1 MKVKVIWN
9 PYANRWN
16 SLKRRT
22 EVETALRSAGIDYE
36 IAFSERPGHLIQLA
50 AQAVQEG
57 FSNILAAG
65 GDGTIN
71 EVVNGIQQ
79 SAGDRQPATLGVLPL
94 GSANDLVVNLGLPKD
109 LNAAAE
115 VISRGKVKNLDLCEV
130 NQRYFVNNAALGLEP
145 SITVIQES
153 IRRVS
158 GVPRYLLAA
167 IKGVMRNPRWT
178 MRLEWDGGEYEG
190 PVTLVTVGN
199 APVTGGLFYMT
210 PHADPF
216 DGKLTFVYGYLP
228 TRFQIFKLL
237 PHTMR
242 PGIGSYVEHPAV
254 HEINTTWLR
263 VKSSQPTPA
272 HTDGEVFS
280 KGLFEVEYTIH
291 PGKQPILL
299 N

>member
-1 MKVKVIWN
+1 MRVKVILN

-16 SLKRRT
+16 ALKRKP
-22 EVETALRSAGIDYE
+22 EVELALQKAGIDFD
-36 IAFSERPGHLIQLA
+36 IISSERPGHLIELA
-50 AQAVQEG
+50 AQAVKEG
-57 FSNILAAG
+57 FEYIIAAG

-79 SAGDRQPATLGVLPL
+79 SAGNQQSITLGILPL
-94 GSANDLVVNLGLPKD
+94 GSANDLVVNIGLSKD
-109 LNAAAE
+109 LNTAAE
-115 VISRGKVKNLDLCEV
+115 VISRGKVKNLDLCKV
-130 NQRYFVNNAALGLEP
+130 NQRYFVNNAAIGLEP

-153 IRRVS
+153 IKRVS

-167 IKGVMRNPRWT
+167 VKGVMRNPSWT
-178 MRLEWDGGEYEG
+178 MHLQWEGGEYKG
-190 PVTLVTVGN
+190 PITLVTVGN

-242 PGIGSYVEHPAV
+242 PGKGSYVEHPAI
-254 HEINTTWLR
+254 HEINTTWLK
-263 VKSSQPTPA
+263 VKSDQPTPA
-272 HTDGEVFS
+272 HSDGEVFS
-280 KGLFEVEYTIH
+280 KALFEVEYTIH
-291 PGKQPILL
+291 PGKQPILIS
-299 N
+299 